1 MWQLAVAFLIF
12 VVLLTVLVRI
22 GAAWIGRAAGRA
34 TRRRFEQA
42 EHIIETGRPP
52 EAWLGAAAKL
62 GDHRRRADLLR
73 RLDGL
78 LEFFR
83 TSPVVADEPT
93 RELLLNR
100 LRAMREQWEQA
111 TP

>member
-62 GDHRRRADLLR
+62 GDHRRRGGWTGCWSSSAPRPSSPTTR
-73 RLDGL
+73 RA
-78 LEFFR
+78 
-83 TSPVVADEPT
+83 SCC
-93 RELLLNR
+93 
-100 LRAMREQWEQA
+100 
-111 TP
+111 